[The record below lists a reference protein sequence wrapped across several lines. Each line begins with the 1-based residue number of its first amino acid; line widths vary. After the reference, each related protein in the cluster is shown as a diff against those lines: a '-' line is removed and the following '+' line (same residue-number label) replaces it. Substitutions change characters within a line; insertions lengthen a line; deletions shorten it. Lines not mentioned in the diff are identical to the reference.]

1 MSKIC
6 WFDGSDHHLAGA
18 CEEEDSDL
26 ETDEIEHRISQLV
39 EEKAKFEARLVARL
53 DDSKWIITGIA
64 PFVAAFQQYP
74 DKKVFKRGNFDSI
87 FKKICMW
94 DDWCLRLDLT
104 IICGILILPKNVHEI
119 RNKQK
124 ALNQYFNKHYPKLA
138 LAQWAAEK
146 GKKALSKISGDNA
159 VAKKLQQGL
168 FSVQHTIA
176 LVLTLP
182 DLESYLLQTP
192 TQTTKPSQDPPSSPP
207 DATNRI
213 TLGNLEPGCIDEGR
227 SGLDTISQDQ
237 DREVTPNHGSG
248 RIEGGRHGLDTI
260 SQDQDREVTPNHGSG
275 RIEGGRNGFD
285 TISQDQD
292 REATLNRDS
301 RRIEGGRN
309 GFDTIL
315 QQETEVRRPQT
326 DPSPASSQ
334 SLPPLNGFTFPP
346 QSLHP
351 TNPQRST
358 ISTQAMSN
366 LRQSR
371 REFTTDAN
379 QQQGG
384 RDWHPGQ
391 QFSMNQV
398 QDPNQSLNHPNQP
411 LGTAPA
417 ATIDSQPDSNTGLF
431 VNFTQVDKG
440 KATKRGKGQGLGSR
454 GRGKRQKLDNLSQ
467 DAALN
472 SNAEQ
477 PSASTWQGIPVGQQ
491 GQAHIQAQSFN
502 VQASLYSPPF
512 QQGRVMI

>member
-18 CEEEDSDL
+18 GEEEDSDL
-26 ETDEIEHRISQLV
+26 ETDEIENRISQLV

-74 DKKVFKRGNFDSI
+74 DKKVFKRGKFDSI

-124 ALNQYFNKHYPKLA
+124 ALNQYFKKHYPKLA
-138 LAQWAAEK
+138 LTQWAAEK

-168 FSVQHTIA
+168 FSVQQTIA

-182 DLESYLLQTP
+182 DLELYLLQTP

-207 DATNRI
+207 HATNRT

-227 SGLDTISQDQ
+227 NGLDTISQDQ
-237 DREVTPNHGSG
+237 DREVTPN
-248 RIEGGRHGLDTI
+248 
-260 SQDQDREVTPNHGSG
+260 
-275 RIEGGRNGFD
+275 
-285 TISQDQD
+285 
-292 REATLNRDS
+292 RDS
-301 RRIEGGRN
+301 GRIEGGRN

-334 SLPPLNGFTFPP
+334 SLPPLNGFTFPA

-351 TNPQRST
+351 TNPQRSS

-366 LRQSR
+366 LQQSR

-379 QQQGG
+379 QQRGG

-398 QDPNQSLNHPNQP
+398 QDPNQSLNPNQP

-417 ATIDSQPDSNTGLF
+417 ATLDSQPDSNTSLF

-440 KATKRGKGQGLGSR
+440 KATKRRKGQRLGSR
-454 GRGKRQKLDNLSQ
+454 GAWKRQKLDNLSQ

-472 SNAEQ
+472 LNAEQ
-477 PSASTWQGIPVGQQ
+477 LSASTWQRIPAGQQ
-491 GQAHIQAQSFN
+491 EQAHAQAQSFN
-502 VQASLYSPPF
+502 VQASLYSTPF
-512 QQGRVMI
+512 QQGILMI

>member
-53 DDSKWIITGIA
+53 DDSKWMITGIA
-64 PFVAAFQQYP
+64 PFVAAFQKYP
-74 DKKVFKRGNFDSI
+74 DKKLFKRVNFDSI
-87 FKKICMW
+87 FKRICMW

-124 ALNQYFNKHYPKLA
+124 ALNQYFKKHYPKLA

-168 FSVQHTIA
+168 FSVQQTIA
-176 LVLTLP
+176 LLLTLP
-182 DLESYLLQTP
+182 DLELYLLQTS
-192 TQTTKPSQDPPSSPP
+192 TQTTKPSQDPPSSLP
-207 DATNRI
+207 DATNR
-213 TLGNLEPGCIDEGR
+213 TPLGNLEPGCIDEGR
-227 SGLDTISQDQ
+227 NGLDTISQDE
-237 DREVTPNHGSG
+237 DREVTLNHGSE

-260 SQDQDREVTPNHGSG
+260 SLDQDK
-275 RIEGGRNGFD
+275 
-285 TISQDQD
+285 
-292 REATLNRDS
+292 EATLNRDS
-301 RRIEGGRN
+301 GRIEGGHN
-309 GFDTIL
+309 GFDPIL

-326 DPSPASSQ
+326 DPLPASSQ

-346 QSLHP
+346 QSLHH
-351 TNPQRST
+351 TNLQRSS

-366 LRQSR
+366 PQQSR
-371 REFTTDAN
+371 REFAIDAN

-384 RDWHPGQ
+384 REWHPGQ
-391 QFSMNQV
+391 QFSMNEV
-398 QDPNQSLNHPNQP
+398 QKPNQSLNPNQS

-417 ATIDSQPDSNTGLF
+417 ATIDSQPDSNTGRF
-431 VNFTQVDKG
+431 VDFIHWNRG
-440 KATKRGKGQGLGSR
+440 KATKRGKGQRLTPR

-467 DAALN
+467 DVALHA
-472 SNAEQ
+472 NAEHC
-477 PSASTWQGIPVGQQ
+477 SASSWQILPVGQP
-491 GQAHIQAQSFN
+491 GQAHLQAQSFN
-502 VQASLYSPPF
+502 VQASLYSTPF
-512 QQGRVMI
+512 QQGMLMI